1 MEKVTSSTEV
11 LVSADELTL
20 LVSARLKEAG
30 LNSKHA
36 ETTADV
42 LVHADLRGVHSH
54 GAMRTEHYVRRLMAG
69 SLNKNPE
76 FKFNKLR
83 SGCGVF
89 DADDGMG
96 HVATAEA
103 MDHAVELAK
112 ESGIAMVG
120 VVNSSH
126 CGALSYF
133 VSRAVAAGMIGIA
146 IVQTDKCVTPFGGTT
161 PYFGTNP
168 IAFSFPCK
176 NNPPVILDMATS
188 NVAYGKILH
197 AREKHT
203 EIPETWGM
211 DENGVPTTD
220 PYKVKGLTPLGGYK
234 GFGIGMVVDVLTGV
248 LLGAQFG
255 PQIAAMYDGYDQ
267 KRKLA
272 STVIAIDP
280 ATYVMA
286 DHFMTQMDAMVE
298 QIHAQPTGP
307 GTEKVLVPGD
317 IELMLEARYRREG
330 IPLVESIYKY
340 LKGES

>member
-11 LVSADELTL
+11 LVSADELTS

-103 MDHAVELAK
+103 IDHAVELAK

-146 IVQTDKCVTPFGGTT
+146 IVQTDKCVTPFGGHNSLLRNQSDC
-161 PYFGTNP
+161 F
-168 IAFSFPCK
+168 FFP
-176 NNPPVILDMATS
+176 L
-188 NVAYGKILH
+188 
-197 AREKHT
+197 
-203 EIPETWGM
+203 
-211 DENGVPTTD
+211 
-220 PYKVKGLTPLGGYK
+220 
-234 GFGIGMVVDVLTGV
+234 
-248 LLGAQFG
+248 
-255 PQIAAMYDGYDQ
+255 
-267 KRKLA
+267 
-272 STVIAIDP
+272 
-280 ATYVMA
+280 
-286 DHFMTQMDAMVE
+286 
-298 QIHAQPTGP
+298 
-307 GTEKVLVPGD
+307 
-317 IELMLEARYRREG
+317 
-330 IPLVESIYKY
+330 
-340 LKGES
+340 

>member
-1 MEKVTSSTEV
+1 MEKVVSPAEV
-11 LVSADELTL
+11 FVAAEELQSLVTDKLA
-20 LVSARLKEAG
+20 EAG
-30 LNSKHA
+30 LNRDHA
-36 ETTADV
+36 EITAEV

-54 GAMRTEHYVRRLMAG
+54 GAMRTEHYVRRLNAG
-69 SLNKNPE
+69 SLNKNPV
-76 FKFNKLR
+76 FKFGKLR
-83 SGCGVF
+83 SGCGLF

-96 HVATAEA
+96 HVATVEA
-103 MDHAVELAK
+103 MDHAVKLAK

-126 CGALSYF
+126 CGALSYA
-133 VSRAVAAGMIGIA
+133 VSKAVAQGMIGIA

-197 AREKHT
+197 AREKKSS
-203 EIPETWGM
+203 IPDSWGM
-211 DENGVPTTD
+211 DENGIPTTD
-220 PYKVKGLTPLGGYK
+220 PYQVKGLTPLGGYK

-255 PQIAAMYDGYDQ
+255 PQITAMYDGFDQ

-280 ATYVMA
+280 ATYIMA
-286 DHFMTQMDAMVE
+286 DHFMTQMDAMVD
-298 QIHAQPTGP
+298 QIHAQPTAP

-317 IELMLEARYRREG
+317 IELMLEARHRRDG
-330 IPLVESIYKY
+330 IPLVDSIYKY
-340 LKGES
+340 LKGDQ